1 MTDLVQKLSPKILIL
16 SFNILNKYL
25 YLYLLWNIGMLL
37 INFPFYLFYI
47 LLYFFYHI

>member
-25 YLYLLWNIGMLL
+25 YLYLLWNISMLL
-37 INFPFYLFYI
+37 INFSIYLYYYI
-47 LLYFFYHI
+47 LI